1 MRANQIGYIDNF
13 TKYHVTLCGKIISL
27 QKNEPKQMK
36 ESNSNEYDKKILVN
50 DFGKRITFL
59 THRLIMKAY
68 KPNPKNLP
76 FVNHIDGNKRNNKI
90 NNLEWCT
97 PKQNA
102 EHAVKNGLLNPK
114 KIGEHYKANLILDL
128 ETGIYYDSQKE
139 FAFAKNIKYIA
150 VKNHFQKNKK
160 RTKYKFI
167 KA

>member
-1 MRANQIGYIDNF
+1 
-13 TKYHVTLCGKIISL
+13 
-27 QKNEPKQMK
+27 
-36 ESNSNEYDKKILVN
+36 
-50 DFGKRITFL
+50 
-59 THRLIMKAY
+59 MKAY
-68 KPNPKNLP
+68 KSNPKNLP

-97 PKQNA
+97 AKQNA

-114 KIGEHYKANLILDL
+114 KLGEHYRANLILDL

-150 VKNHFQKNKK
+150 IKNHFQKNKK